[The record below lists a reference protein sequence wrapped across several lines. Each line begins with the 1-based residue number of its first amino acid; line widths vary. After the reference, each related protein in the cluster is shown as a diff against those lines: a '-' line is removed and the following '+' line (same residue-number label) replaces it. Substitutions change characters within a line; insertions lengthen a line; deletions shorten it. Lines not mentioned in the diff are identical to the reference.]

1 MKNDPIPNPDALFS
15 ALMNGFSLAI
25 PGYATLL
32 EVAAARVTGQ
42 LADAKYFEFALECQT
57 AAINYGQQWTAWKTA
72 VRGGGDAPA
81 TGMPQPLVL
90 PTAVPVVPLGIE
102 PRFRALVAD
111 IKKHPAYNEAIGQ
124 ALGIEGT
131 EKTGPDFA
139 TFGPVLK
146 LEHSGAGVMVRWNW
160 RGQSAFL
167 DLLELEVDRGSG
179 FQMLSYDS
187 TPDYLDTTP
196 ITVAAKWT
204 YRAIFRVGD
213 ARVGQWSGP
222 VSINVAP

>member
-1 MKNDPIPNPDALFS
+1 M
-15 ALMNGFSLAI
+15 
-25 PGYATLL
+25 
-32 EVAAARVTGQ
+32 
-42 LADAKYFEFALECQT
+42 
-57 AAINYGQQWTAWKTA
+57 
-72 VRGGGDAPA
+72 
-81 TGMPQPLVL
+81 
-90 PTAVPVVPLGIE
+90 
-102 PRFRALVAD
+102 
-111 IKKHPAYNEAIGQ
+111 
-124 ALGIEGT
+124 
-131 EKTGPDFA
+131 
-139 TFGPVLK
+139 LK
-146 LEHSGAGVMVRWNW
+146 LEHSGAGVMVRWGW

-179 FQMLSYDS
+179 FQLLAYDS

>member
-1 MKNDPIPNPDALFS
+1 MKNDPVPNADPEFS
-15 ALMNGFSLAI
+15 ALMIAFSLAI
-25 PGYATLL
+25 PAYAVLL
-32 EVAAARVTGQ
+32 EIAAARVTGQ
-42 LADAKYFEFALECQT
+42 LADAKYFEFALACQT

-72 VRGGGDAPA
+72 VREGGDAPS

-90 PTAVPVVPLGIE
+90 PTTVPVVPLGIE
-102 PRFRALVAD
+102 PRFRALMAD
-111 IKKHPAYNEAIGQ
+111 IKKHPNYNPPMGQ

-131 EKTGPDFA
+131 EKAGPDFA
-139 TFGPVLK
+139 TFGPLLK
-146 LEHSGAGVMVRWNW
+146 LEQTGAGVMVRWGW

-167 DLLELEVDRGSG
+167 DLLEIEVDRGSG
-179 FQMLSYDS
+179 FVLLAYDS

>member
-1 MKNDPIPNPDALFS
+1 MKNDPIPNADTEFS
-15 ALMNGFSLAI
+15 ALMLAFSLAI
-25 PGYATLL
+25 PAYATLL
-32 EVAAARVTGQ
+32 EIAAARIAGQ
-42 LADAKYFEFALECQT
+42 LADANYFAFALACQT

-72 VRGGGDAPA
+72 VREGGDGPA
-81 TGMPQPLVL
+81 TGLPQALVL
-90 PTAVPVVPLGIE
+90 PATVPVVPLGIE
-102 PRFRALVAD
+102 PRFRALMGD
-111 IKKHPAYNEAIGQ
+111 LKKHPAYNDAIGQ

-131 EKTGPDFA
+131 EKPGPDFA

-146 LEHSGAGVMVRWNW
+146 LEQTGAGVMVRWNW

-167 DLLELEVDRGSG
+167 DLLEIEVDRGSG
-179 FQMLSYDS
+179 FHLLSYDS

-196 ITVAAKWT
+196 ITVAAKWI